1 MNLRL
6 CEDRSEEEEVEE
18 LLVLQETEIME
29 ELKTLKLSLQSKE
42 GFTSNKSFKVW
53 VQIGDRQVVT
63 LIDSGATSNFISS
76 RLLDELQLK
85 VVDTPAYVI
94 EVGNGERVKNQGV
107 CEGLEFQIQEVQTT
121 FIYHGVRE
129 GMRKRIQ
136 DYVQACEVSKK

>member
-1 MNLRL
+1 
-6 CEDRSEEEEVEE
+6 
-18 LLVLQETEIME
+18 
-29 ELKTLKLSLQSKE
+29 
-42 GFTSNKSFKVW
+42 
-53 VQIGDRQVVT
+53 
-63 LIDSGATSNFISS
+63 
-76 RLLDELQLK
+76 
-85 VVDTPAYVI
+85 VI